1 MGLFL
6 GDARTGRVQQSE
18 RFQWIT
24 TRAWAAT
31 CSLYPKVGRD
41 SRGGVSRLE
50 FNSLACSVSNEEIG
64 YSINSGSIGLVKSS
78 GLPELDA
85 RGGLQV
91 GALVD

>member
-1 MGLFL
+1 
-6 GDARTGRVQQSE
+6 
-18 RFQWIT
+18 
-24 TRAWAAT
+24 
-31 CSLYPKVGRD
+31 
-41 SRGGVSRLE
+41 LE